1 MSNITVVYSDK
12 KGSTSSHKLEDLIFS
27 AKIANTKVATFF
39 APSIL
44 DQFALIQRALQD
56 NIVPVLYD
64 NSIKSIDTEVSKLL
78 ISNYNQPSQTR
89 LVDDAYVLFFT
100 SGTTSNPTGVIKS
113 RSNIYSE
120 LKALV
125 SYLKDEQIKRV
136 ISTVSFVHIYGFL
149 TTVLLPLE
157 LGCELH
163 IKEQFWPQELLLDQ
177 SSFKTLVVTTPVYIK
192 SLLKLRKST
201 DLSHLLF
208 LSSTSRLE
216 PDEIE
221 QFETKYNTTI
231 IQIFGSTESGGIAT
245 KRGTAL
251 RWQALDGVEIG
262 SDIESH
268 LTISSKHIS
277 KYIIKDEVE
286 RLKQPFVTTDI
297 VQIYPKGEFEL
308 KGRAGEIVKISG
320 KRISIAYIE
329 ELLERELED
338 SEVLIKVQ
346 IDHNRLKG
354 ESLLIGIL
362 SKEQP
367 AKALVEQIL
376 AQEYQNIKI
385 EFALT
390 KLQKIERT
398 SLGKKIR
405 AL

>member
-136 ISTVSFVHIYGFL
+136 VSTVSFVHIYGFL

>member
-39 APSIL
+39 TPSIL

-136 ISTVSFVHIYGFL
+136 VSTVSFVHIYGFL